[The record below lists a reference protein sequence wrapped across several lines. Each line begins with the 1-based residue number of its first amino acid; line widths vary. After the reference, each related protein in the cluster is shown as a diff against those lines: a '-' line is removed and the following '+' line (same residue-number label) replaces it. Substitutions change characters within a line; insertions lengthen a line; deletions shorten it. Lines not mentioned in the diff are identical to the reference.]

1 MACNLTRTNARICT
15 QDRITLDTS
24 ISGNRS
30 DWRAALQKRVWGHKA
45 GSTGV
50 SSEPWKPR
58 GQNASW
64 SASNTAWPAEGKS
77 WLSHCTHCW
86 CSLATS
92 RPSEPHSLKRMWW
105 SFFVSKGG
113 DKQPVKGLEEMSSEE
128 QRGTLS
134 LSSLQKRRLSTFLST
149 VFRDRDIISPR
160 YPVIG
165 LVWVAQSCTTG
176 RFRLVIRKRFFIK
189 RVKDWNR
196 LLREVI
202 SAPGTFGQCS

>member
-30 DWRAALQKRVWGHKA
+30 DWRVALQKRVWGHKA

-86 CSLATS
+86 CSLATKGCDGPFLCPKEVINNQWRGWKKCPVRS
-92 RPSEPHSLKRMWW
+92 RGEFWACLVCR
-105 SFFVSKGG
+105 KGG
-113 DKQPVKGLEEMSSEE
+113 
-128 QRGTLS
+128 S
-134 LSSLQKRRLSTFLST
+134 LHFSLQFSETGTSFL
-149 VFRDRDIISPR
+149 
-160 YPVIG
+160 
-165 LVWVAQSCTTG
+165 
-176 RFRLVIRKRFFIK
+176 
-189 RVKDWNR
+189 
-196 LLREVI
+196 
-202 SAPGTFGQCS
+202 PGIQW